1 MILGDRMMSED
12 EIKDWI
18 KDLEHQFN
26 LATDTDTKEEIMR
39 EIETLEAVL
48 QV

>member
-1 MILGDRMMSED
+1 MMSED
-12 EIKDWI
+12 EIKNWI

-26 LATDTDTKEEIMR
+26 LATGNKEEIMR

-48 QV
+48 QI